1 MGDLFS
7 ISQKYREQYP
17 GVGFGLT
24 LITGCRDASNPPGF
38 DHYKRKLLRKMRK
51 RETLAQITERIEIY
65 TRFFQLGCLLTKQKV
80 YQFHQI
86 RPPKIFDRK
95 YN

>member
-24 LITGCRDASNPPGF
+24 LITDNIPVWGSVSP
-38 DHYKRKLLRKMRK
+38 
-51 RETLAQITERIEIY
+51 
-65 TRFFQLGCLLTKQKV
+65 
-80 YQFHQI
+80 
-86 RPPKIFDRK
+86 
-95 YN
+95 